1 MCKSLVVMKCSRIFK
16 NKSFTSFV
24 DVLSLEL
31 ILYSLIQEFITFLL
45 LKYT

>member
-1 MCKSLVVMKCSRIFK
+1 MCKGLVVMKCSRIFK

-24 DVLSLEL
+24 DVLYLKL

>member
-16 NKSFTSFV
+16 NKSFTNFI